1 MNKKMAKETH
11 NLELSTRH
19 QLLDLN
25 KNRVNFKL
33 NFNVVEEEN
42 KHFSIIILTQKEVD
56 KYKNLDDIEMKV
68 APGKISG
75 TITVNDNI
83 FDNYI
88 LLLKSN
94 DNCKVKLDFEI
105 EEIEPN
111 PVQEDFN
118 NVDNTYNVS
127 NDTESISDNIPLY
140 KKTWFW
146 VVLFVL
152 VLVIGYF
159 GYNYIQNRNT
169 NFKMNQDI
177 NNASKIPD
185 VSVTENKE
193 SNMYEHHNSTYE
205 NLKEV
210 GQ

>member
-1 MNKKMAKETH
+1 MAKETH
-11 NLELSTRH
+11 NLELSPRH

-56 KYKNLDDIEMKV
+56 KYKNLDDIQMKV

-75 TITVNDNI
+75 TITVNDNK

-111 PVQEDFN
+111 SVQEDFN
-118 NVDNTYNVS
+118 NVENINAHNVS
-127 NDTESISDNIPLY
+127 NDMDSNSDNIPLY
-140 KKTWFW
+140 RKNWFW
-146 VVLFVL
+146 VVLVVL

-177 NNASKIPD
+177 KNASKIPD
-185 VSVTENKE
+185 VSVTENTE

-205 NLKEV
+205 NLKDV
-210 GQ
+210 SQ